1 MTDWLRSVR
10 RTPCAILLAVQLLG
24 IVVYPLLGEQPVG
37 RAVFSIFALLVL
49 AIAVMAVRAT
59 PALSWV
65 AILIGVPVVLLTI
78 VEVVWPNNTV
88 ELWSAIFHAAFYFYT
103 AYALIR
109 YMFSNNVITT
119 DGVWATGATF
129 TVVAWAFAYVY
140 AATQI
145 VVPGSFTPALDGD
158 TTRDWTELLFLS
170 VTTLTN
176 TGLSD
181 FAPLHPQVRSFVM
194 LEEIAG
200 MLYLALVVARVM
212 ALLSARA
219 SRAHQRAQSATL
231 EASTWE
237 PPAAEPVS
245 DQTSGDPSGKPSMTS
260 EPPGDS

>member
-10 RTPCAILLAVQLLG
+10 RTPCAILLVVQLLG

-37 RAVFSIFALLVL
+37 RAVFSTFALLVL
-49 AIAVMAVRAT
+49 VIAVMAVRAT
-59 PALSWV
+59 PALNWV
-65 AILIGVPVVLLTI
+65 AVLIGIPVVVLTV
-78 VEVVWPNNTV
+78 VEVAWPNTTV

-109 YMFSNNVITT
+109 YMFSNNVVTT
-119 DGVWATGATF
+119 DEVWATGATF

-140 AATQI
+140 TATQL
-145 VVPGSFTPALDGD
+145 VAADAFTPATDGNQA
-158 TTRDWTELLFLS
+158 RDWTELLFLS
-170 VTTLTN
+170 VTTMSN

-181 FAPLHPQVRSFVM
+181 FAPLHPQARGFVM

-200 MLYLALVVARVM
+200 MLYLALVVARVI
-212 ALLSARA
+212 ALLSVRA
-219 SRAHQRAQSATL
+219 SRAHQRAQKATL

-245 DQTSGDPSGKPSMTS
+245 DQTSGEPSSKPSMTS